1 MTTHPY
7 DEPQVFKRWWPD
19 AVEITPHDIAQ
30 LAETRRRDPDLALR
44 IAEESA
50 RSSSQSQIK
59 EARKL

>member
-1 MTTHPY
+1 MTAPPVTPL
-7 DEPQVFKRWWPD
+7 
-19 AVEITPHDIAQ
+19 EILS
-30 LAETRRRDPDLALR
+30 LAETWHRDRDLALR